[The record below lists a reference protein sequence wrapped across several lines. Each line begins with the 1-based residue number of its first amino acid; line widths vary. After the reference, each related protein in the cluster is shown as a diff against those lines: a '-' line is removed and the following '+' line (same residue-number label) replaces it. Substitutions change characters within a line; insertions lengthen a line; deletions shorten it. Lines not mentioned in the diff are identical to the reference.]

1 MANSWEK
8 SSMTLFTSNFIR
20 AVSDQAT
27 ALGISHICISTGD
40 SKLELWLDI
49 AVPDPYSQ
57 GELLAIRA
65 FTPGIFRKE
74 FSSRALQCG
83 IPVDENERLGWLETG
98 EMIFEVKTSK
108 AGIFEQFN
116 VSDGTIVGYNTI
128 LASMHA

>member
-1 MANSWEK
+1 
-8 SSMTLFTSNFIR
+8 MTLFTSNFIR
-20 AVSDQAT
+20 AVSDHAS
-27 ALGISHICISTGD
+27 AAGISHICISAGD

-49 AVPDPYSQ
+49 GSPEPNSQ

-74 FSSRALQCG
+74 FNGHALQSG
-83 IPVDENERLGWLETG
+83 IPVGKNERLGWLETG
-98 EMIFEVKTSK
+98 DMIFEVKTPK

-116 VSDGTIVGYNTI
+116 ASDGTIVGYNTI